1 MNSSSDTE
9 GSKKADL
16 SDFGG
21 TEKAQLTWR
30 FARYLAAYRGNL
42 TRSEAARRSGLPEV
56 LWERVEGALP
66 SEDEPPGHVLPAAI
80 VAAMCVS
87 VGADVSTGLTL
98 AGHRP
103 DTYLS
108 LLERPAV
115 FNPLT
120 RGVIALFGPYIA
132 TPHVVSEAL
141 ATASSHEVHERLAS
155 VYRHLAQSNA
165 QVADQIVESPPDARS
180 SEYWSGYADAVRA
193 VAEQQAWAADQE
205 EVRHELE

>member
-1 MNSSSDTE
+1 MNSSSDTG

-87 VGADVSTGLTL
+87 VGADVGTGLML

-103 DTYLS
+103 DAYLP
-108 LLERPAV
+108 LIERPAV

-120 RGVIALFGPYIA
+120 RSADPVIGPYIA

-141 ATASSHEVHERLAS
+141 AASSLEVHERLAS
-155 VYRHLAQSNA
+155 VYRQLAHSNS
-165 QVADQIVESPPDARS
+165 QVANQIVESPPDARA
-180 SEYWSGYADAVRA
+180 EYWSGYAAAVRA

-205 EVRHELE
+205 EVRYQVE

>member
-1 MNSSSDTE
+1 MNPASDAEGTKRKGSS
-9 GSKKADL
+9 GIGGVQKAHP
-16 SDFGG
+16 
-21 TEKAQLTWR
+21 TWR
-30 FARYLAAYRGNL
+30 LGRYLAAYRGNL
-42 TRSEAARRSGLPEV
+42 TRGEAARRSGLPEV
-56 LWERVEGALP
+56 LWEKVEGALP
-66 SEDEPPGHVLPAAI
+66 VAPDGHILPAAI

-87 VGADVSTGLTL
+87 IGADVSTGLTL